1 VSTDEILDQVVI
13 PRPNGSDALTR
24 VASFIAERLE
34 ENGAEVTLHAFTAT
48 PHGFQL
54 AWTVALALMLA
65 YFASIAQRRY
75 VLALLFATLTPVLLL
90 LEFELL
96 WSPISGLLPLVENNV
111 VGTFAGRA
119 GGPTLIFC
127 AHYDTTTHFGDHMSW
142 GPWGWRLGPATGLA
156 FGIAFL
162 GLWCRRRRRELPRW
176 LALPAAALVLVPFTA
191 MAWFQAV
198 GPLVRAPSPGALDN
212 GGSVAALLRWSEA
225 LATRPADAPMTLK
238 LVFLAAEEERALGSW
253 AYAQTLVDAG
263 PLAVVNLESI
273 GAADDLAYIS
283 EDGFALRRY
292 RSPDAL
298 IAFVNATARERWGA
312 QLAPRELPVGTLT
325 DGRSFLAHGIPA
337 LTLRAYTGDAF
348 PRNLHSSQDSRER
361 LSVAAVERSAELL
374 QALVERVDADPGLA
388 DAFVPARDAPGG

>member
-1 VSTDEILDQVVI
+1 VSTDEILDQVLI
-13 PRPNGSDALTR
+13 PRPNGSEALTR

-54 AWTVALALMLA
+54 AWTVALALMLG
-65 YFASIAQRRY
+65 YFASIARRRY
-75 VLALLFATLTPVLLL
+75 ILALVFATLTPVLLL

-96 WSPISGLLPLVENNV
+96 RSPLSGFLPLVENNV
-111 VGTFAGRA
+111 VGAFAGRA
-119 GGPTLIFC
+119 GGPTLVFC

-162 GLWCRRRRRELPRW
+162 GLLCRRRRRELSHW
-176 LALPAAALVLVPFTA
+176 LALPAAALVLVPFSA

-225 LATRPADAPMTLK
+225 LAT
-238 LVFLAAEEERALGSW
+238 EERALGSW
-253 AYAQTLVDAG
+253 AYAQTLVGAG

-273 GAADDLAYIS
+273 GAADALAYIS

-312 QLAPRELPVGTLT
+312 PLAPKELPVGTLT

-361 LSVAAVERSAELL
+361 LSVAAVERSAELF
-374 QALVERVDADPGLA
+374 QALVERVDADPGLL
-388 DAFVPARDAPGG
+388 DAFVPAADAPGG

>member
-13 PRPNGSDALTR
+13 PRPNGSEALTR

-111 VGTFAGRA
+111 VGRFAGRA

-162 GLWCRRRRRELPRW
+162 GLLCRRLRRELPRR

-225 LATRPADAPMTLK
+225 LAAR
-238 LVFLAAEEERALGSW
+238 
-253 AYAQTLVDAG
+253 TLVGVG

-312 QLAPRELPVGTLT
+312 PLAPRELPVGTLT
-325 DGRSFLAHGIPA
+325 DGRSFLAHGLPA

-374 QALVERVDADPGLA
+374 QALVERVDADPGLV

>member
-13 PRPNGSDALTR
+13 PRPNGSEALTR

-111 VGTFAGRA
+111 VGRFAGRA

-162 GLWCRRRRRELPRW
+162 GLLCRRRRRELSHW
-176 LALPAAALVLVPFTA
+176 LALPAAALVLVPFSA

-225 LATRPADAPMTLK
+225 LATRSADAPTTVK

-253 AYAQTLVDAG
+253 AYAQTLVGAG

-273 GAADDLAYIS
+273 GAADALAYIS

-312 QLAPRELPVGTLT
+312 PLAPKELPVGTLT

-361 LSVAAVERSAELL
+361 LSVAAVERSAELF
-374 QALVERVDADPGLA
+374 QALVERVDADPGLL
-388 DAFVPARDAPGG
+388 DAFVPAADAPGG